1 MRHTRCA
8 LVTGVQTCAL
18 PISLTL
24 SGDEMVSALETGHVD
39 IAVGAYPSL
48 VAGIKTQ
55 RLYQEEYLCFGK
67 EDHPFIRSGETD
79 DFMAADHIVVST
91 KGMAHAHSAVERALL
106 EKIHPD
112 RIRIVASSFLVALA
126 ACFESD
132 LILTAPAR
140 VIGRLA
146 EVYGLRAVRPPIFLE
161 AFAIRLYWHSRNK
174 SYSPHLCMRQL
185 LHKVLSPRI

>member
-1 MRHTRCA
+1 MS
-8 LVTGVQTCAL
+8 
-18 PISLTL
+18 ISFFFFKQNT
-24 SGDEMVSALETGHVD
+24 
-39 IAVGAYPSL
+39 AYELRISDWSSYVCSSDL
-48 VAGIKTQ
+48 
-55 RLYQEEYLCFGK
+55 K

-91 KGMAHAHSAVERALL
+91 KGMAHAHRAVERALL

-146 EVYGLRAVRPPIFLE
+146 EVYGLRAVRPPIDRKGT
-161 AFAIRLYWHSRNK
+161 RLNSSH
-174 SYSPHLCMRQL
+174 
-185 LHKVLSPRI
+185 